1 MANPPQDFEVQIAA
15 DEEQDDSSSEMGTS
29 IASSSTSLRSS
40 LLDYRRENGRTY
52 HRYKDGKYQ
61 FPNDERE
68 LDRLDL
74 VNHLCLLTLDG
85 ELGIA
90 PPCREDAKVG
100 RVLDVGTGTGI
111 WAVQFGDDHPEADIL
126 GIDLSATQPSSV
138 PPNVRFEVDDIEDEW
153 TFSQPFQYIHSRFMT
168 SSIRDWRLFLQR
180 CYDNLEPG
188 GYVELQETAIFA
200 QSDDGTLKPEHAL
213 SDWSKYLMEASIK
226 LGAAWVDTPELRE
239 IMVEV
244 GFEDVALSTYKWP
257 TNTWPKDEHFKE
269 LGSWNNENFM
279 TGMEAITMAPLTR
292 ALDWSPEEVR
302 VFLIEV
308 RKNGNDR
315 NIHAYWP
322 QHVLVGRRPIQEKEG
337 TALSPTAV
345 VGESAGAV

>member
-138 PPNVRFEVDDIEDEW
+138 PPNVRSQDE
-153 TFSQPFQYIHSRFMT
+153 TTKLGADQCEHS
-168 SSIRDWRLFLQR
+168 
-180 CYDNLEPG
+180 NLEPG

-244 GFEDVALSTYKWP
+244 GFEDVALNTYKWP

-322 QHVLVGRRPIQEKEG
+322 QHVLVGRKPVKEKQG
-337 TALSPTAV
+337 SAPALGPASGASSATA
-345 VGESAGAV
+345 

>member
-1 MANPPQDFEVQIAA
+1 
-15 DEEQDDSSSEMGTS
+15 
-29 IASSSTSLRSS
+29 
-40 LLDYRRENGRTY
+40 
-52 HRYKDGKYQ
+52 
-61 FPNDERE
+61 
-68 LDRLDL
+68 
-74 VNHLCLLTLDG
+74 
-85 ELGIA
+85 
-90 PPCREDAKVG
+90 
-100 RVLDVGTGTGI
+100 
-111 WAVQFGDDHPEADIL
+111 
-126 GIDLSATQPSSV
+126 
-138 PPNVRFEVDDIEDEW
+138 
-153 TFSQPFQYIHSRFMT
+153 
-168 SSIRDWRLFLQR
+168 
-180 CYDNLEPG
+180 
-188 GYVELQETAIFA
+188 
-200 QSDDGTLKPEHAL
+200 
-213 SDWSKYLMEASIK
+213 MEASIK

-322 QHVLVGRRPIQEKEG
+322 Q
-337 TALSPTAV
+337 
-345 VGESAGAV
+345 